1 MEIIHK
7 VTSKGQVTIPQ
18 DIREQ
23 AGMPANSEVAFELRP
38 LKSGGNEVVIRPV
51 ARTVSSLRVALEKVR
66 GSANAAEFK
75 GMSTDEFM
83 RFLRA

>member
-23 AGMPANSEVAFELRP
+23 AGMPANSEVAFELRS
-38 LKSGGNEVVIRPV
+38 LKSGGSEVVIRPV
-51 ARTVSSLRVALEKVR
+51 VKPVSSLRAALQKVR

>member
-1 MEIIHK
+1 
-7 VTSKGQVTIPQ
+7 
-18 DIREQ
+18 
-23 AGMPANSEVAFELRP
+23 MPANSEVAFELRP

-51 ARTVSSLRVALEKVR
+51 ARMVSSLRAALEKVR

-83 RFLRA
+83 RYLRA

>member
-51 ARTVSSLRVALEKVR
+51 ARTASSLRAALEKVR
-66 GSANAAEFK
+66 GSANAEEFK
-75 GMSTDEFM
+75 GMGTDEFM